1 MSDNKYIIDEDSLV
15 GIASAVRDKL
25 GVGTS
30 IDDDEAG
37 YYSEQ
42 IKKLGFT

>member
-25 GVGTS
+25 GVGTG

-37 YYSEQ
+37 YYSAQ
-42 IKKLGFT
+42 IKMLGFT